1 MSIHDEL
8 HPRLFVCLFPDPPV
22 QAEIEQLRLDRHWPK
37 DRWWTEPERL
47 HQTLLSPGDVPE
59 SRIPGLC
66 DALLHVQG
74 QATRLM
80 LGRTQMGKTT
90 AVLLPDRDAGLAGLK
105 TLQDRIASVVS
116 MTGAALGHQARP
128 HITLS
133 RHAQNLVM
141 PAMRIRVP
149 WTVHEFC
156 LVWSQLRP
164 EYPKRHYEVLG
175 RYPLSAPVAVSGH
188 EQLGLGF

>member
-8 HPRLFVCLFPDPPV
+8 HLRLFVCLFPDASV
-22 QAEIEQLRLDRHWPK
+22 QAEIDQLRRDWHWPK

-47 HQTLLSPGDVPE
+47 HLTLLNPGDVPE
-59 SRIPGLC
+59 SRIPGLH
-66 DALLHVQG
+66 DALQYVQG
-74 QATRLM
+74 ETIHFM
-80 LGRTQMGKTT
+80 LGRTQVGKTN
-90 AVLLPDRDAGLAGLK
+90 AVLLPDRDAGLK
-105 TLQDRIASVVS
+105 TLQDRIASAVS
-116 MTGAALGHQARP
+116 MTGAALGDQARP

-133 RHAQNLVM
+133 RHAQKLVM

-149 WTVHEFC
+149 WNVHEFC
-156 LVWSQLRP
+156 LVWSQLWP

-175 RYPLSAPVAVSGH
+175 RYPLSAPVAPSGH